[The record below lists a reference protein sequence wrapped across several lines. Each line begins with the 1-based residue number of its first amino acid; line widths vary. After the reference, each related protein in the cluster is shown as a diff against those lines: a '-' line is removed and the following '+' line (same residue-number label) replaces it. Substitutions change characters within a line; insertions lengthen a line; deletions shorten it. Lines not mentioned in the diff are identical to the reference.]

1 MGTTT
6 PLLPTTPTTTTCTT
20 CSARCWTAPLTGWT
34 TTGALTTATR
44 WAACLTSRTCSTTC
58 ATRGPPETTSTSGTG
73 LLRSWPSRSAS
84 NNIDVQAMKRD
95 IQKYTMP
102 SEWFKN
108 KYEHLLDTCY
118 EMATN
123 LPADIAENSVVTGD

>member
-20 CSARCWTAPLTGWT
+20 CSARCSTAPLTGWT

-58 ATRGPPETTSTSGTG
+58 ATRGPPETTSTSGTEAPHG
-73 LLRSWPSRSAS
+73 GQDWQHDLRHEGVERLGRQQQHRCAGHEEGHPEVHDAQRV
-84 NNIDVQAMKRD
+84 VQEQVRA
-95 IQKYTMP
+95 
-102 SEWFKN
+102 
-108 KYEHLLDTCY
+108 
-118 EMATN
+118 
-123 LPADIAENSVVTGD
+123 PA